1 MAFLKVESAAE
12 KAGAETGDNGSFVLD
27 RSNIELDFPLSQKS
41 YSLSINAVQ
50 MLATKRP
57 VFFKDSSTCLARRTI
72 DPPGGTNG
80 DADGLLSKAAVT
92 GIRTHLRSSC
102 LTLLRN
108 FLSVT
113 SGSWEVLSNALE
125 KAGMK
130 AQADRAL
137 QASRQQLNLMK
148 GGRAARNRAAVFYEW
163 DTTADDSRAAKR
175 QRDTD
180 DADAKS
186 RAAKMA
192 RGLGSGIQL
201 PTSMVDACELVM
213 LNLDN
218 LPPKRPPV
226 GAKTQRK
233 HPIDLD
239 FVVDAVISN
248 GESLSIDENH
258 WYDRDGGDAWIMK
271 EGEVG
276 EDGRRELT
284 FTMNSKVLDA
294 AEKST
299 QEGIKLTDAEKAF
312 AEQSKL
318 AASKAFSRVL
328 LSASNARSDA
338 VADFGKKFAARL
350 VWTLK
355 GIKTSNEIE
364 SAHAMAVEGLENSLK
379 KNSDVEEALAGSFE
393 FALDYPL
400 VSSCLAF
407 DMVPKG
413 PAASVRDDAGSSS
426 ANSSTSSLA
435 MRILN
440 EAYVC
445 SLNEDK
451 ENYEKCL
458 DVFVSSVVN
467 ACDLSNKT
475 PNDSE
480 KKRIANSPASSLP
493 QQLAA
498 APAVT
503 ATSLSLV
510 GSLCDI
516 GEISQKAT
524 EKSSKRTVAESAAL
538 HAAKVAAEKRAT
550 AALLILRDV
559 AFQRDVMRGPAVD
572 CAVAIASGRL
582 PASPSIEDKA
592 LKLVMNV
599 IFSKNSDCAD
609 KVVSSA
615 TKELEFAARY
625 AIDNHDKILKAND
638 ENPKK
643 KELPQR
649 RGPKAALLP
658 KSDEE
663 KIALDRV
670 RKPVV
675 LFMALCVRRPDII
688 QALMEMSCRDGADV
702 LAKAVR
708 SNMPKLTKAASVKH
722 GMSFVILFY
731 YFYSPSSSSKSPS
744 LSFFRSCQHCTKGC

>member
-1 MAFLKVESAAE
+1 
-12 KAGAETGDNGSFVLD
+12 
-27 RSNIELDFPLSQKS
+27 
-41 YSLSINAVQ
+41 

-338 VADFGKKFAARL
+338 VADFGKQLAARL
-350 VWTLK
+350 AWTLK
-355 GIKTSNEIE
+355 GIKPSNEIE

-480 KKRIANSPASSLP
+480 KKRIANSAASSLP

-643 KELPQR
+643 KELAQR